1 MRPSHHVI
9 PASTLP
15 MARPVSSKTRDLYIL
30 RLNLRLMRE
39 LGYLSVNEEIW
50 SNELTEEAVRDVLKK
65 YGQQCKD

>member
-1 MRPSHHVI
+1 
-9 PASTLP
+9 
-15 MARPVSSKTRDLYIL
+15 
-30 RLNLRLMRE
+30 MRE